1 MRSQITAALLATLAL
16 APLDARAGDVVVTW
30 NQIALDATVTA
41 GQGPLP
47 QIRTMAIVH
56 LAVHDAVNG
65 ITGDYETYRAVHD
78 PPHGAA
84 PEAAAIAAAQWVLVT
99 LFAAQSANLNN
110 WRAWSL
116 AAEGLTEADPGIAH
130 GDSAA
135 AAVLAIAA
143 ADRSNMA
150 NFPYTA
156 PGAGNPGV
164 WVPVDGRAPAT
175 PGWGNVVPWVL
186 RSGSQ
191 FRPDGPPALDS
202 GRYTRDFLEVWALG
216 GKTGSTRSQ
225 LQSDIARFWL
235 AAPAVLWNQ
244 VLRQIYEARGSDLST
259 SARTFALVYLAAS
272 DAGIACWDAK
282 YTYNF
287 WRPYTAIR
295 QADTDGNPQTIADPA
310 WEIFLTHGQ
319 HPDYPSGHTTN
330 SGAMVAML
338 NLLFGDDP
346 GVPLTVT
353 SPTNAGFERS
363 WAAPS
368 EGLAEVVEARIWSG
382 FHFRT
387 ADEVGVRLG
396 RQVAQFVFRH
406 ALRERRGGGSAIP

>member
-1 MRSQITAALLATLAL
+1 MRSQFVVALLTGLAL
-16 APLDARAGDVVVTW
+16 SPLQARADVVVTW

-41 GQGPLP
+41 NQGPLP
-47 QIRTMAIVH
+47 QIRSMAIVH

-65 ITGDYETYRAVHD
+65 ITGDYETYRPVGDVPHD
-78 PPHGAA
+78 AA
-84 PEAAAIAAAQWVLVT
+84 PEAAAIAAAHRVLVT
-99 LFAAQSANLNN
+99 LFGAQSTNLNG
-110 WRAWSL
+110 WRAASL
-116 AAEGLTEADPGIAH
+116 AAEGLTEDDPGIDV
-130 GDSAA
+130 GENAA
-135 AAVLAIAA
+135 AAILAIAA
-143 ADRSNMA
+143 ADKSNMA
-150 NFPYTA
+150 SFPYTA

-164 WVPVDGRAPAT
+164 WVPVDARPAAS
-175 PGWGNVVPWVL
+175 PGWGYVVPWVL

-191 FRPDGPPALDS
+191 FRPEGPPALDS
-202 GRYTRDFLEVWALG
+202 ARYTRDYLEVWALG
-216 GKTGSTRSQ
+216 GRTGSARSQ
-225 LQSDIARFWL
+225 LQSDVARFWL

-244 VLRQIYEARGSDLST
+244 VLRQILAVRGQDLSA
-259 SARTFALVYLAAS
+259 SARTVALFYLAAS

-295 QADTDGNPQTIADPA
+295 QADTDDNPQTIADPA

-319 HPDYPSGHTTN
+319 HPEYPSGHTTN
-330 SGAMVAML
+330 SGAMVAVL

-346 GVPLTVT
+346 GVPLNVT
-353 SPTNAGFERS
+353 SPTNAGLERT
-363 WAAPS
+363 WATPS
-368 EGLAEVVEARIWSG
+368 EGLDEVVEARIWSG

-406 ALRERRGGGSAIP
+406 ALRERRGAGPTIP

>member
-1 MRSQITAALLATLAL
+1 MAT
-16 APLDARAGDVVVTW
+16 
-30 NQIALDATVTA
+30 
-41 GQGPLP
+41 
-47 QIRTMAIVH
+47 
-56 LAVHDAVNG
+56 
-65 ITGDYETYRAVHD
+65 
-78 PPHGAA
+78 
-84 PEAAAIAAAQWVLVT
+84 
-99 LFAAQSANLNN
+99 
-110 WRAWSL
+110 
-116 AAEGLTEADPGIAH
+116 
-130 GDSAA
+130 
-135 AAVLAIAA
+135 
-143 ADRSNMA
+143 
-150 NFPYTA
+150 FPYTA

-164 WVPVDGRAPAT
+164 WVPVDARPAAS

-202 GRYTRDFLEVWALG
+202 GRYTRDFIEVWELG

-244 VLRQIYEARGSDLST
+244 VLRQILTARGPDLST
-259 SARTFALVYLAAS
+259 TARMFALFYLAAS
-272 DAGIACWDAK
+272 DAGVACWDAK

-295 QADTDGNPQTIADPA
+295 QADTDDNSHTIADPA

-319 HPDYPSGHTTN
+319 HPEYPSGHTTN
-330 SGAMVAML
+330 SGAMVAVL
-338 NLLFGDDP
+338 NLLFGADP
-346 GVPLTVT
+346 GVALAVT
-353 SPTNAGFERS
+353 SPTNVGFERA
-363 WAAPS
+363 WATPG

-396 RQVAQFVFRH
+396 RQVAQFVYRH
-406 ALRERRGGGSAIP
+406 ALREKR